1 MQINEK
7 IRQARA
13 SKGWSQKEIADKLEE
28 SRSTYAEWEKETIP
42 SFDIVVKI
50 AQVTGMSILEFVASV
65 DENLAYA
72 GKLDTKL
79 VPPKANPSAD
89 FLSGKLESK
98 DETIIQIEARRK
110 DAENVAKKMEQHYED
125 AKGEKAELFAALKE
139 TRQTINELLKPM
151 VTSLKEIPPV
161 LDAILRNSSEH
172 DREIM
177 TALDH
182 LVGNTP
188 GTLQKEAGKRILK
201 SAVEQQ
207 RKGKAEAGK

>member
-1 MQINEK
+1 MEPKEIIK
-7 IRQARA
+7 LARA
-13 SKGWSQKEIADKLEE
+13 AKRLKQEDVANGIGISHRMYQRYEE
-28 SRSTYAEWEKETIP
+28 GKFPKFKSN
-42 SFDIVVKI
+42 KI
-50 AQVTGMSILEFVASV
+50 QEL
-65 DENLAYA
+65 DRY
-72 GKLDTKL
+72 LDTNIYDLLYDK
-79 VPPKANPSAD
+79 KTAQSGIDQSSAD
-89 FLSGKLESK
+89 FLAGQLAMAERLIAKLEENNEEVKADK
-98 DETIIQIEARRK
+98 DKLFEAL
-110 DAENVAKKMEQHYED
+110 A
-125 AKGEKAELFAALKE
+125 E